1 MNLNGKGT
9 KVNQQYVASIKTGS
23 NVEIYIY
30 VPPSKAINKT
40 TVKQKQKNKVHKN
53 SNTIM
58 NY

>member
-23 NVEIYIY
+23 NIEKYIY
-30 VPPSKAINKT
+30 MHPSKAINKT
-40 TVKQKQKNKVHKN
+40 TVKQKNNVHKN
-53 SNTIM
+53 SNTII